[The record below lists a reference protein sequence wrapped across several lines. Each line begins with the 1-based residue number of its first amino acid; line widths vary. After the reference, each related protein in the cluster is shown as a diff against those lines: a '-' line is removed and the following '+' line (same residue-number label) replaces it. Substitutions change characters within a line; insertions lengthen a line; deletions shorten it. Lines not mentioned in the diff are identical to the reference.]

1 MDIDNKQKLL
11 IEMIMRQT
19 MYTYDQAKD
28 KLEENDNNYMLVI
41 KKALG
46 IVEKPPTSV
55 PSINQGIYKEIR
67 GLMDTVSTNHREN
80 QEKEREREE
89 YNESLKKK
97 QQAQQKQAQQ
107 KQAQLNNLPVIMED
121 NEIIN

>member
-89 YNESLKKK
+89 NKKSLKKK
-97 QQAQQKQAQQ
+97 TTGTT
-107 KQAQLNNLPVIMED
+107 ETGTT
-121 NEIIN
+121 ETGTTETGTTETGTTE